1 MFATY
6 KGVMKMNNVTL
17 IGRLV
22 KNVELRKTVNGT
34 SICNFTLAVNRKA
47 KQQGQPE
54 ADFIGCMAFNRIADL
69 MYQYLHKGSLIGV
82 EGRIQTSAYD
92 NKKGQTVYK
101 THVVVDSVQFL
112 EPKGNTNSQLQQSS
126 TNTCGQSNY
135 QNAPS
140 YWKPQESI
148 AHEGNLTE
156 QAEKNAYCI
165 PDNALPF

>member
-1 MFATY
+1 
-6 KGVMKMNNVTL
+6 MNNVTL

-82 EGRIQTSAYD
+82 EGRIQTSSYD
-92 NKKGQTVYK
+92 DKKGQRLYK
-101 THVVVDSVQFL
+101 THVVADSVHFL
-112 EPKGNTNSQLQQSS
+112 EPKRSLQERTQSS
-126 TNTCGQSNY
+126 ETNTYGQPLH
-135 QNAPS
+135 QNMQQFS
-140 YWKPQESI
+140 
-148 AHEGNLTE
+148 
-156 QAEKNAYCI
+156 
-165 PDNALPF
+165 